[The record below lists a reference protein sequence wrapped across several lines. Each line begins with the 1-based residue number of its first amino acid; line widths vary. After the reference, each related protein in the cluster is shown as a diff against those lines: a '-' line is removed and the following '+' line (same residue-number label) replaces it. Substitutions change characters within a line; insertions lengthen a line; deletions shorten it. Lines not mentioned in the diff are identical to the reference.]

1 MEERTDA
8 LLKGLR
14 AICELDEGRR
24 DLGGILARAAGLARE
39 MLDVPL
45 VYAAAAADTVS
56 LVSVSEA
63 GSHLPRTE
71 PWEGPGPISEA
82 VLQTGEP
89 RIWHRGEEPEP
100 SGSDFVD
107 FVGAGAWLGVPIPMT
122 DRPSGI
128 LVAMREDDRPFTG
141 EDQDTLQVIVDFVS
155 SGIAN
160 IRIFQEVESLSVT
173 DELTRIYNY
182 RFLKAALQREVERA
196 SRYGQI
202 FSILML
208 DVDRLKA
215 FNEEHGHL
223 GGSELLRQMAMIL
236 ARQSRAIDLVA
247 KYGGDEFLLILPQT
261 ATDGAE
267 IMGNRICQAVAQ
279 NAFPYCQP
287 GDITL
292 SGGVASFPQ
301 HGASMEAL
309 LAAADDALFA
319 AKRNGRNRIETAT
332 RPGQPGR
339 VSRLA

>member
-1 MEERTDA
+1 MDERTGA

-14 AICELDEGRR
+14 EICELDEGRR
-24 DLGGILARAAGLARE
+24 DLGGLLARAASLARE

-45 VYAAAAADTVS
+45 AYAAAAADTVS
-56 LVSVSEA
+56 LLSVSEA
-63 GSHLPRTE
+63 GSVLPRNE
-71 PWEGPGPISEA
+71 AWEGPGPLGAA
-82 VLQTGEP
+82 VLETREP
-89 RIWHRGEEPEP
+89 RCWRRGEEPEP
-100 SGSDFVD
+100 TGADFAD
-107 FVGAGAWLGVPIPMT
+107 FVGAGSWAGVPIPMT

-128 LVAMREDDRPFTG
+128 LAAMREDDTPFSR
-141 EDQDTLQVIVDFVS
+141 EDLEVLNTIVEFVA

-160 IRIFQEVESLSVT
+160 IRVFQEVESLSVT

-208 DVDRLKA
+208 DVDHLKA

-223 GGSELLRQMAMIL
+223 GGSELLRQMAFIL

-261 ATDGAE
+261 ATEGAE
-267 IMGNRICQAVAQ
+267 TMGNRICQAVAE
-279 NAFPYCQP
+279 NPFPYCQP
-287 GDITL
+287 GEITI

-309 LAAADDALFA
+309 LAASDDALFA
-319 AKRNGRNRIETAT
+319 AKRSGRNRIEVAT

-339 VSRLA
+339 ISRVG